1 MGDVNGMVK
10 IFTQSP
16 LRRLLHCM
24 KYSSTKERF
33 AFLDCFQN
41 IFLHWM
47 KIFMNNLG
55 LGVFEGEKVN
65 CCAPVLIIPITPIT
79 HNLNIVFLGEKTTS
93 VSIFL
98 SPTLFFN
105 WIHLRALPPALVRVL
120 HGLVW
125 HGSKLCVRSSF

>member
-1 MGDVNGMVK
+1 MGDVDGMVK

-33 AFLDCFQN
+33 ASLDCFQN

-55 LGVFEGEKVN
+55 LGVLEGEKVN
-65 CCAPVLIIPITPIT
+65 CCAPVLIIPIAPIT
-79 HNLNIVFLGEKTTS
+79 HNLNIVFLGEKNYFR
-93 VSIFL
+93 FL
-98 SPTLFFN
+98 FPFPYSFF
-105 WIHLRALPPALVRVL
+105 
-120 HGLVW
+120 
-125 HGSKLCVRSSF
+125 